1 MNKGTLLQELEIY
14 RSFLQ
19 YSDIV
24 FSFHSIDGDF
34 TYVSPTSYPLLG
46 YKPEELL
53 NSSLYDFSHPGDR
66 EKLKDVCLTQSYK
79 RVKYRFC
86 RKEGDYIW
94 LETTLIPYCENSEQ
108 KGFSCISRDVTNQ
121 IATEA
126 QLEENKEKYRLL
138 VENFQDTVGII
149 TKSGHWIY
157 INDTAKKLFGVT
169 RKEEVIGKSIFDFI
183 SPASRGVVKRQL
195 LQNGIKEDVELT
207 VSRHDGLKKY
217 VQVKLIPTIYKER
230 ETFQILIRDI
240 TEQKKAEEIM
250 HRTEKLSVVGQ
261 LAAGIA
267 HEIRNPLTA
276 IKGFTQLLKKEE
288 HNDNA
293 YLEVMLSELER
304 IEDIVSD
311 LLILAKP
318 QPSKME
324 KVDIGLLLEDTVDLF
339 SSEAILHN
347 VEIITEIELADPYIK
362 GESNKLKQVFINLLK
377 NAIEAMPDG
386 GKITVSAIRTS
397 NGRVVAKIKDEGI
410 GIPEERIPNLGEPF
424 YSTKE
429 KGTGLGLMICN
440 RIIKNHGGTM
450 SIESEIN
457 KGTTISIFLPAF
469 SPSKTPANIK

>member
-1 MNKGTLLQELEIY
+1 MNKGSLLHELEIY
-14 RSFLQ
+14 RSFIQ
-19 YSDIV
+19 YSDIL
-24 FSFHSIDGDF
+24 FSFHSINGDF
-34 TYVSPTSYPLLG
+34 SYVSPTSDPLLG

-53 NSSLYDFSHPGDR
+53 DTSLFDYSHPSDR
-66 EKLKDVCLTQSYK
+66 KKLKDICSSPSYK

-94 LETTLIPYCENSEQ
+94 LETTLIPYCEDNEP
-108 KGFSCISRDVTNQ
+108 KGFSTISRNVTNQ

-126 QLEENKEKYRLL
+126 QLEENKEMYRLL

-169 RKEEVIGKSIFDFI
+169 RKQEVIGKSIFDFI
-183 SPASRGVVKRQL
+183 FPASHGEVRRHL
-195 LQNGIKEDVELT
+195 MQNGMNGTFEIT

-230 ETFQILIRDI
+230 ETFQILIRDL
-240 TEQKKAEEIM
+240 TEQKKAEEMM

-276 IKGFTQLLKKEE
+276 IKGFTQLLKKEN
-288 HNDNA
+288 HHD
-293 YLEVMLSELER
+293 YLEVMLNELER

-324 KVDIGLLLEDTVDLF
+324 EVDIGILLEETVDLF
-339 SSEAILHN
+339 RSEALLHN
-347 VEIITEIELADPYIK
+347 VEMKLDIDLGDSLIK

-377 NAIEAMPDG
+377 NAIEAMPNG
-386 GKITVSAIRTS
+386 GGITVSAMRTS
-397 NGRVVAKIKDEGI
+397 NGEIMTKIQDEGM
-410 GIPEERIPNLGEPF
+410 GIPEERISNLGEPF

-440 RIIKNHGGTM
+440 RIIKNHAGTI
-450 SIESEIN
+450 SIESKVNE
-457 KGTTISIFLPAF
+457 GTTINVLFPAF
-469 SPSKTPANIK
+469 SPSKTTANNK

>member
-1 MNKGTLLQELEIY
+1 MNKGNLLQELEIY

-19 YSDIV
+19 YSDIL
-24 FSFHSIDGDF
+24 FSFHSVDGDF

-53 NSSLYDFSHPGDR
+53 NSCLYDFSHPGDR
-66 EKLKDVCLTQSYK
+66 KKLKDICFAQTYE
-79 RVKYRFC
+79 RIKYRFC

-94 LETTLIPYCENSEQ
+94 LETTLIPYSGIDEQ
-108 KGFSCISRDVTNQ
+108 RGFSCISRDVTNQ

-126 QLEENKEKYRLL
+126 QLEENKEMYRLL

-183 SPASRGVVKRQL
+183 YAASHEEIKRQL
-195 LQNGIKEDVELT
+195 SQNGINGAFELT

-230 ETFQILIRDI
+230 ETFQILIRDL
-240 TEQKKAEEIM
+240 TNQKKAEEIM

-276 IKGFTQLLKKEE
+276 IKGFTQLLKKEDN
-288 HNDNA
+288 ND

-318 QPSKME
+318 QPSKKE
-324 KVDIGLLLEDTVDLF
+324 QVDIGLLLDETVDLF
-339 SSEAILHN
+339 RSEAILHN
-347 VEIITEIELADPYIK
+347 VEIFSEIELTTPFIK

-386 GKITVSAIRTS
+386 GKITVSAIRT
-397 NGRVVAKIKDEGI
+397 NNEQIVVKIMDEGI
-410 GIPEERIPNLGEPF
+410 GIPEERMPNLGEPF

-450 SIESEIN
+450 NIESEIN
-457 KGTTISIFLPAF
+457 KGTTISVFFPAF
-469 SPSKTPANIK
+469 SPPENMKKSPG

>member
-1 MNKGTLLQELEIY
+1 MNKGNLLQELEIY
-14 RSFLQ
+14 RSFIQ
-19 YSDIV
+19 YSDIL
-24 FSFHSIDGDF
+24 FSFHSINGDF
-34 TYVSPTSYPLLG
+34 SYVSPTSDPLLG

-53 NSSLYDFSHPGDR
+53 DTSLFDYSHPSDR
-66 EKLKDVCLTQSYK
+66 KKLKDICSSQSYE

-94 LETTLIPYCENSEQ
+94 LETTLIPYCESNEP
-108 KGFSCISRDVTNQ
+108 KGFSTISRNVTNQ

-126 QLEENKEKYRLL
+126 QLEENKEMYRLL

-169 RKEEVIGKSIFDFI
+169 RKEEVVGKSIFDFI
-183 SPASRGVVKRQL
+183 FPASHGEVRRQL
-195 LQNGIKEDVELT
+195 MQNGINGTFELT

-230 ETFQILIRDI
+230 ETFQILIRDL

-276 IKGFTQLLKKEE
+276 IKGFTQLLKKED
-288 HNDNA
+288 HND
-293 YLEVMLSELER
+293 YLEVMLNELER

-318 QPSKME
+318 QPSKLE
-324 KVDIGLLLEDTVDLF
+324 EVDIGILLEDTVDLF
-339 SSEAILHN
+339 RSEAILHN
-347 VEIITEIELADPYIK
+347 VEIKLDIDLGDSLIK

-377 NAIEAMPDG
+377 NAIEAMPNG
-386 GKITVSAIRTS
+386 GGITVSAIRTS
-397 NGRVVAKIKDEGI
+397 NGEIMTKVKDEGM

-440 RIIKNHGGTM
+440 RIIKNHGGTI
-450 SIESEIN
+450 SIESKIN
-457 KGTTISIFLPAF
+457 EGTTISVILPAF